1 MKILFLSDV
10 YFPRINGV
18 STSIHT
24 LCQQLAAQG
33 HQVHLFAPDYCSP
46 SEDETWITRLPSRY
60 LMFDPED
67 RLIRYGQAQA
77 LTRHLRRED
86 YDILHVHTPFAAHY
100 LGLKLRQRLKIPCV
114 ETYHTFFEDY
124 MHHYLP
130 ILPKPLSRAFA
141 RSLSRRQCNAMDAVI
156 APSQPMLDA
165 LRGYGVEAQAEVI
178 PTGLQDHSFVPGD
191 GAGFRKRYNIPP
203 ERPVMLYVGRVAHE
217 KNISFLLRMALQ
229 VKQARPDVLFVI
241 AGEGPAM
248 ERLRKETTALGL
260 QAHVRFIG
268 YLDRKSQLND
278 CYSMA
283 DLFVFASTTETQ
295 GLVLLEAM
303 AQGVPVVAVAEMGT
317 RSILAEGKG
326 AAIAPLEE
334 TGFAQRVL
342 ALLSDAKSRK
352 ALGEEAHRYA
362 LGWSSRQMAER
373 MLGFYRRVIADSEG
387 RGPVAD

>member
-24 LCQQLAAQG
+24 LRQQLAAQG
-33 HQVHLFAPDYCSP
+33 HHVHLLAPDYYSP
-46 SEDETWITRLPSRY
+46 GEDETWITRLPSRY

-67 RLIRYGQAQA
+67 RLIRYGKAVE
-77 LTRHLRRED
+77 LTRALRRED

-100 LGLKLRQRLKIPCV
+100 LGLRLGGRLGIPCV

-130 ILPKPLSRAFA
+130 ILPKPLTRAFA
-141 RSLSRRQCNAMDAVI
+141 RSLSRRQCNAVDAVI

-191 GAGFRKRYNIPP
+191 GAGFRQRYNIPP
-203 ERPVMLYVGRVAHE
+203 ERPVMLYVGRVAYE
-217 KNISFLLRMALQ
+217 KNISFLLRMTLQ
-229 VKQARPDVLFVI
+229 VKHTRPDVLLVI

-248 ERLRKETTALGL
+248 ERLRKETAALGL
-260 QAHVRFIG
+260 QDHVRFIG
-268 YLDRKSQLND
+268 YLDRKTQLND
-278 CYSMA
+278 CYQMA

-303 AQGVPVVAVAEMGT
+303 AQSVPVVAVAEMGT
-317 RSILAEGKG
+317 RSILVEGKG

-334 TGFAQRVL
+334 TDFAQRVL
-342 ALLSDAKSRK
+342 ALLEDEKSRK
-352 ALGEEAHRYA
+352 ALGEEACRHA

-373 MLGFYRRVIADSEG
+373 MLDFYRRVIAGSG
-387 RGPVAD
+387 KGK

>member
-24 LCQQLAAQG
+24 LRQQLAAQG
-33 HQVHLFAPDYCSP
+33 HHVHLLAPDYYSP
-46 SEDETWITRLPSRY
+46 GEDETWITRLPSRY

-67 RLIRYGQAQA
+67 RLIRYGKAVE
-77 LTRHLRRED
+77 LTRALRRED

-100 LGLKLRQRLKIPCV
+100 LGLRLGGRLGIPCV

-130 ILPKPLSRAFA
+130 ILPKPLTRAFA
-141 RSLSRRQCNAMDAVI
+141 RSLSRRQCNAVDAVI

-191 GAGFRKRYNIPP
+191 GAGFRQRYNISP
-203 ERPVMLYVGRVAHE
+203 ERPVMLYVGRVAYE
-217 KNISFLLRMALQ
+217 KNISFLLRMTLQ
-229 VKQARPDVLFVI
+229 VKHTRPDVLLVI

-248 ERLRKETTALGL
+248 ERLRKETAALGL
-260 QAHVRFIG
+260 QDHVRFIG
-268 YLDRKSQLND
+268 YLDRKTQLND
-278 CYSMA
+278 CYQMA

-303 AQGVPVVAVAEMGT
+303 AQSVPVVAVAEMGT
-317 RSILAEGKG
+317 RSILVEGKG

-334 TGFAQRVL
+334 TDFAQRVL
-342 ALLSDAKSRK
+342 ALLEDEKSRK
-352 ALGEEAHRYA
+352 ALGEEACRHA

-373 MLGFYRRVIADSEG
+373 MLDFYRRVIAGSG
-387 RGPVAD
+387 KGK